1 MNPLLTSQIPYALFV
16 VSLFLFYGMLVRR
29 GIISGRAIIGVG
41 VIVGVAAAA
50 ASFLHL
56 PAPARRDMPLAL
68 LMTGPAV
75 MGLCAAFCVTFAYRS
90 QKVQDIAS
98 WDVGDTKI
106 IVRYAPASRIE
117 ADALLLTTTTR
128 LRLLGGVPG
137 AIGMASGVAVEK
149 EALIY
154 APVKSGKAVITGG
167 GRLAVDHIV
176 HAAVSEPLR
185 PVEEG
190 PLRRALENAAQ
201 QARKA
206 GAETIAVPIGGLRG
220 LPLSRVAVITAE
232 TILKQRRAFAE
243 IVFIALD
250 MPSSRILQ
258 EAAAT
263 AVNAALTPSVK

>member
-1 MNPLLTSQIPYALFV
+1 MNPLIASQIPYALFV

-41 VIVGVAAAA
+41 IVVGATAAA

-56 PAPARRDMPLAL
+56 PPQARREMPLAL

-75 MGLCAAFCVTFAYRS
+75 MALCAAFCVTFAYRS
-90 QKVQDIAS
+90 QKVEDIAS

-106 IVRYAPASRIE
+106 IVRYAPANRIE
-117 ADALLLTTTTR
+117 ADALLLTTTTT

-137 AIGMASGVAVEK
+137 AIGMASGAVVQK
-149 EALIY
+149 EAMAY

-167 GRLAVDHIV
+167 GRLGVDHIV
-176 HAAVSEPLR
+176 HAAVSQPLR

-190 PLRRALENAAQ
+190 PLRRALENAVQ

-206 GAETIAVPIGGLRG
+206 GAETIAVPVGGLRG

-250 MPSSRILQ
+250 IPSSRVIQ
-258 EAAAT
+258 EAVANT
-263 AVNAALTPSVK
+263 VNTLTPIVR